1 MRVTP
6 IQNHGYNNIKFTG
19 SAPVNMNWRENYDPH
34 EKRNDNNPKG
44 MPEWLRK
51 SALFGLI
58 TLAVV
63 NDPATKEFLKPESIK
78 QQEKVLNEYF
88 EDISQQ
94 GYSVSAYHLNRLT
107 YIDKPTIK
115 SNCAGNYTLKMFLD
129 DGKKVEFDVFPPET
143 RSNILHGYFKIN
155 DGTSFKYKAVFN
167 PKNPEE
173 FEVFVRNKENK
184 KYIFG
189 RTSNGELYRLEN
201 GKKIVLNNKNAKDYQ
216 ERLNALKSLDNLEF
230 FTNKNDMWR
239 KLNLILLF
247 LLTVNEWGHDMQRRE
262 EKKNK

>member
-1 MRVTP
+1 MKISP
-6 IQNHGYNNIKFTG
+6 ITSYGYKNINFKG
-19 SAPVNMNWRENYDPH
+19 SAPINVNWRESYDPH

-58 TLAVV
+58 TFAVV

-88 EDISQQ
+88 EDISKQ
-94 GYSVSAYHLNRLT
+94 GYSVSAYHLNRLAD
-107 YIDKPTIK
+107 IDKPIIK
-115 SNCAGNYTLKMFLD
+115 SNRAGNYTLKMFLD
-129 DGKKVEFDVFPPET
+129 DGKKVEIDVFPSET
-143 RSNILHGYFKIN
+143 CSDILYGYFKIN

-167 PKNPEE
+167 PENPEE

-201 GKKIVLNNKNAKDYQ
+201 GKKIVLNKEHFNKYQ
-216 ERLNALKSLDNLEF
+216 EELKAQKELDRFEF
-230 FTNKNDMWR
+230 FTTKNDMWR

-247 LLTVNEWGHDMQRRE
+247 FLTVNEWGHDVQRRK

>member
-1 MRVTP
+1 MKISP
-6 IQNHGYNNIKFTG
+6 ITSYGYKNINFKG
-19 SAPVNMNWRENYDPH
+19 SAPINVNWRESYDPH

-58 TLAVV
+58 TFAVV

-78 QQEKVLNEYF
+78 RQEKVLNEYF
-88 EDISQQ
+88 EDVSKQ
-94 GYSVSAYHLNRLT
+94 GYSVPAYHLNR
-107 YIDKPTIK
+107 IADVDKPALKQNRIENYTLRISLDDDKKIEFSVNPSEIK
-115 SNCAGNYTLKMFLD
+115 SNIM
-129 DGKKVEFDVFPPET
+129 
-143 RSNILHGYFKIN
+143 HGYFKIN

-167 PKNPEE
+167 PENPEE

-201 GKKIVLNNKNAKDYQ
+201 GKKIVLNKEHFNKYQ
-216 ERLNALKSLDNLEF
+216 EELKAQKELDRFEF
-230 FTNKNDMWR
+230 FTTKNDMWR

-247 LLTVNEWGHDMQRRE
+247 FLTVNEWGHDVQRRE